1 MFDCFAVKQ
10 DGKMGL
16 PAALDAWE
24 SWGSWPGCPPGCPRQ
39 VGMRCS
45 GPQRGADGVAEAGPR
60 EATDALNDLA

>member
-1 MFDCFAVKQ
+1 MFDCFAEKQ

-24 SWGSWPGCPPGCPRQ
+24 SWESWPGCPPGCPRQ
-39 VGMRCS
+39 VGMRRC
-45 GPQRGADGVAEAGPR
+45 GPRRGVDGVAEAGPR

>member
-1 MFDCFAVKQ
+1 MFDCFAAKQ

-24 SWGSWPGCPPGCPRQ
+24 SWESWPGCPPGCPRQ

-45 GPQRGADGVAEAGPR
+45 GPRQGADGVAEAGPR